1 MSHPA
6 WLLVLM
12 GVILALAGV
21 AWLAVPS
28 LPWLGRL
35 PGDIRLEN
43 NQGGFYF
50 PITTCLLLSVVLSA
64 IAWVVR
70 MFWR

>member
-1 MSHPA
+1 MSHSA

-12 GVILALAGV
+12 GVILALAGLV
-21 AWLAVPS
+21 WLALPS
-28 LPWLGRL
+28 IPWLGRL
-35 PGDIRLEN
+35 PGDVRLEN
-43 NQGGFYF
+43 EQGGFYF
-50 PITTCLLLSVVLSA
+50 PITTCILLSLVLSA

>member
-50 PITTCLLLSVVLSA
+50 PITTCLLLSLLLSA
-64 IAWVVR
+64 IAWVAR